1 MASQNDPPASATHV
15 VAPGA
20 LIAERYRVEATL
32 GEGGMGIVY
41 LAEHVH
47 IRKRVAIKV
56 LLPKWTGT
64 PEMIARFEREAVA
77 AGAIAHPN
85 VAAATDFGRLIDGS
99 FFLVLE
105 YLEGRTLRAE
115 LEGGALTPARTLQI
129 ARGIALGVGAAHAKG
144 IVHRDLKPE
153 NVMLVARGGDPDF
166 VKVLDFGIARLDGVG
181 RPVNGQALTSAGAIL
196 GTPGYMAPEQ
206 VVGQAVDARP
216 DLYAVGVMIFEMLTG
231 SCPFSG
237 GAVTVLRQH
246 VTAEIPELPANLSAS
261 LDPRIGTIL
270 RRLLAKRPEN
280 RFANAS
286 DLIAALDECSKG
298 YEPSGPPGSTRSS
311 LELAGGMT
319 MLAAKGRT
327 RSVLAQLRAIG
338 GAARRAF
345 ADPDAVLRQAARG
358 RILVARCVRTVV
370 LAGLKAIAVAQ
381 RALANPG
388 VLRAYPTRARL
399 IGAVLVTAVVTTMTV
414 ALVASGRPRA
424 PTSTAPPART
434 EPARAAD
441 LGSIPSPLL
450 ARPEEVSV
458 AVLDGQFADHIE
470 QGRPM
475 GDVRGISAAHKVIY
489 WIDVANTGEP
499 AQVTLVWILDGKE
512 VERQSL
518 EVGHT
523 AHWRTW
529 GARRVGGAHKID
541 VQVVDASG
549 RSLKE
554 DSVALG
560 G

>member
-1 MASQNDPPASATHV
+1 MPSEHDPSSSATHH

-56 LLPKWTGT
+56 LLPRWTGT
-64 PEMIARFEREAVA
+64 PEMVARFEREAVA

-85 VAAATDFGRLIDGS
+85 VAAATDFGRLGDGS

-115 LEGGALTPARTLQI
+115 LERGPLTRVRALHI

-153 NVMLVARGGDPDF
+153 NVMLVARDCDPDF
-166 VKVLDFGIARLDGVG
+166 VKVLDFGIARLDGG
-181 RPVNGQALTSAGAIL
+181 GGPASGQALTSAGAIL

-206 VVGQAVDARP
+206 VLGQPIDARS
-216 DLYAVGVMIFEMLTG
+216 DLYALGVVLFEMLTG
-231 SCPFSG
+231 GCPFRG
-237 GAVTVLRQH
+237 GAVTVLRQL
-246 VTAEIPELPANLSAS
+246 VTAEIPELPPTLSAT
-261 LDPRIGTIL
+261 LGPRTCAVL
-270 RRLLAKRPEN
+270 WRLLAKLPEN
-280 RFANAS
+280 RFAS
-286 DLIAALDECSKG
+286 TGELIAALDECSR
-298 YEPSGPPGSTRSS
+298 EQEVPALARSTRSP
-311 LELAGGMT
+311 LESAGGTT
-319 MLAAKGRT
+319 MLAAEGRT
-327 RSVLAQLRAIG
+327 VAVLARLRAIG
-338 GAARRAF
+338 GAARRAL
-345 ADPDAVLRQAARG
+345 DDALG
-358 RILVARCVRTVV
+358 
-370 LAGLKAIAVAQ
+370 
-381 RALANPG
+381 ALASSG
-388 VLRAYPTRARL
+388 VLRADPTRARL
-399 IGAVLVTAVVTTMTV
+399 IGAVLVTAILTMMTV
-414 ALVASGRPRA
+414 ALVASGRARA
-424 PTSTAPPART
+424 PLSVPAPASTDS
-434 EPARAAD
+434 ARAD
-441 LGSIPSPLL
+441 DRGSIPAPSR
-450 ARPEEVSV
+450 ARAGEVSV
-458 AVLDGQFADHIE
+458 AVLDGEFADHIE
-470 QGRPM
+470 QGRPV
-475 GDVRGISAAHKVIY
+475 GDASGIAAGHKAIY
-489 WIDVANTGEP
+489 WIDLANAGEP
-499 AQVTLVWILDGKE
+499 TRVTLVWILDGRE

-523 AHWRTW
+523 SHWRTW